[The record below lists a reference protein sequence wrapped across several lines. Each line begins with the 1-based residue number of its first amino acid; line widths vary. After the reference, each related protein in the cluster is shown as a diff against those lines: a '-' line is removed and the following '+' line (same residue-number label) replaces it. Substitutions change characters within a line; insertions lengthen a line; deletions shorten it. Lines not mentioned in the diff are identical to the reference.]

1 MNKLGLTKGLS
12 LYSRFISS
20 LKTQGKHIFRQN
32 ATTATATV
40 TANVVKEAS
49 AASQKKSSRI
59 IGWWLAGCSGM
70 VAGAVV
76 LGGVTR
82 LTESGLSMVDW
93 HLIKD
98 MVPPKSEQEWIEEFE
113 KYKQYPEWKYLN
125 KDKEMTLADFK
136 FIYYM
141 EWGHRLWGRAIGV
154 VFLLPMFYFWS
165 KGHFNRALKTRMLAF
180 GGLLGF
186 QGFLGWYMVKSGL
199 NEPKK
204 STDIPRVS
212 HYRLAAHLGSAFL
225 LYSGFLWTSLT
236 CLFDAQ
242 KSTADAKVLST
253 AAKRCHG
260 LMGLIFLTAVFGA
273 FVAGLDAGL
282 VYNSFPKMADRWIPT
297 DLMALE
303 PKWTNFFENPTTVQ
317 FEHRLLGMSTLT
329 AICLFAFSLRGV
341 KLPSRSRLALNS
353 LVVMSFVQV
362 TLGVCTLLYYVPTHL
377 AATHQFGS
385 LTLLSF
391 AIWLANE
398 LKRIPK

>member
-1 MNKLGLTKGLS
+1 MAAYRSLITKTLGSYSNWTKQIKNLTKNS
-12 LYSRFISS
+12 F
-20 LKTQGKHIFRQN
+20 KFNTTN
-32 ATTATATV
+32 AAEQTIKV
-40 TANVVKEAS
+40 EVKNG
-49 AASQKKSSRI
+49 QKI
-59 IGWWLAGCSGM
+59 VGYWLGGCSIM

-93 HLIKD
+93 RLIKD
-98 MVPPKSEQEWIEEFE
+98 MLPPKNQQEWIDEFE
-113 KYKQYPEWKYLN
+113 KYKEFPEWKYHN
-125 KDKEMTLADFK
+125 KDRNMSLSDFK

-141 EWGHRLWGRAIGV
+141 EYAHRMWGRAIG
-154 VFLLPMFYFWS
+154 
-165 KGHFNRALKTRMLAF
+165 LAF
-180 GGLLGF
+180 LIPAAVFWKKGFFNGTMKKRIVALSSLLGF

-225 LYSGFLWTSLT
+225 LYTGMLWSSLE
-236 CLFDAQ
+236 CIFKPQ
-242 KSTADAKVLST
+242 QSTADSMVLLK
-253 AAKRCHG
+253 AAKRSHY
-260 LMGLIFLTAVFGA
+260 LMAIIFTTAVFGA

-297 DLMALE
+297 DLFALE

-317 FEHRLLGMSTLT
+317 FEHRILGMSTL
-329 AICLFAFSLRGV
+329 ACICLFALSMRGV
-341 KLPSRSRLALNS
+341 PLPSRSRMALNS
-353 LVVMSFVQV
+353 LVIMSFLQV
-362 TLGVCTLLYYVPTHL
+362 TLGICTLLYYVPTHL

-398 LKRIPK
+398 LKRIPKV

>member
-1 MNKLGLTKGLS
+1 MAAYRSLITKTLGSYSNWTKQIKNLTKHS
-12 LYSRFISS
+12 F
-20 LKTQGKHIFRQN
+20 KFNTTN
-32 ATTATATV
+32 AAEQTIKV
-40 TANVVKEAS
+40 EVKNGH
-49 AASQKKSSRI
+49 KI
-59 IGWWLAGCSGM
+59 VGYWLGGCSIM

-93 HLIKD
+93 RLIKD
-98 MVPPKSEQEWIEEFE
+98 MLPPKNQQEWIDEFE
-113 KYKQYPEWKYLN
+113 KYKEFPEWKYHN
-125 KDKEMTLADFK
+125 KDRNMSLADFK

-141 EWGHRLWGRAIGV
+141 EYAHRMWGRAIG
-154 VFLLPMFYFWS
+154 
-165 KGHFNRALKTRMLAF
+165 LAF
-180 GGLLGF
+180 LIPAAVFWKKGFFNGTMKKRIVALSSLLGF

-225 LYSGFLWTSLT
+225 LYTGMLWSSLE
-236 CLFDAQ
+236 CIFKPQ
-242 KSTADAKVLST
+242 QSTADSMVLLK
-253 AAKRCHG
+253 AAKRSHY
-260 LMGLIFLTAVFGA
+260 LMAIIFTTAVFGA

-297 DLMALE
+297 DLFALE
-303 PKWTNFFENPTTVQ
+303 PKWTNLFENPTTVQ
-317 FEHRLLGMSTLT
+317 FEHRILGMSTL
-329 AICLFAFSLRGV
+329 ACICLFALSMRGV
-341 KLPSRSRLALNS
+341 SLPSRSRMALNS
-353 LVVMSFVQV
+353 LVIMSFLQV
-362 TLGVCTLLYYVPTHL
+362 TLGICTLLYYVPTHL

-398 LKRIPK
+398 LKRIPKV